1 MEKVLELKKEQSSG
15 LFGDLY
21 EKKGVKEDSVKGD
34 AVEPT
39 LDSLAVSCKEA
50 LAEYLTLSRGLNS
63 VFVLDR
69 EDFLQTKLNPAKK
82 LFNERNKEFQRA
94 LLNDREIGMS
104 LFSVPDGVQSYEEVA
119 REICAKSVS
128 PIPTILLAV
137 SVVVLVG
144 IGLLFSHRT
153 VDAYIY
159 ILLEKWISLT
169 ILAGMLFSVG
179 IFGSISALK
188 SINKYSVVDTT
199 VSRAYEGRYKKQR
212 GEAITESLRTCISAE
227 VLETIQRLCSAR
239 EFRLNKTLDYDVP
252 YEAQASYLKDREL
265 CKRLSRDSGCGFF
278 DCIESLE
285 PYKLISPRERLTVLQ
300 NYSTGNCDY
309 SRIGNGESLFSHIDL
324 VSDVVAMRE
333 VQVL

>member
-1 MEKVLELKKEQSSG
+1 MEKVLELKKEQTSG

-21 EKKGVKEDSVKGD
+21 EKKDAKEASVKGD

-50 LAEYLTLSRGLNS
+50 LAEYLNLSRGLNS

-153 VDAYIY
+153 VDAYI
-159 ILLEKWISLT
+159 LLEKWISLT

-188 SINKYSVVDTT
+188 SINKYSVVSTT
-199 VSRAYEGRYKKQR
+199 VSRAYEERYKKQR
-212 GEAITESLRTCISAE
+212 GEAITESLRACISAE

-239 EFRLNKTLDYDVP
+239 EFKLNKTLDYDVP

-265 CKRLSRDSGCGFF
+265 CKRLSRDSGRVFF

-324 VSDVVAMRE
+324 VSDVVAMR
-333 VQVL
+333 

>member
-1 MEKVLELKKEQSSG
+1 MEKVIELKKEQTSG

-21 EKKGVKEDSVKGD
+21 EKKDAKEASVKGD

-50 LAEYLTLSRGLNS
+50 LAEYLTLLRGLNS

-69 EDFLQTKLNPAKK
+69 EDFLHTKLNPAKK

-94 LLNDREIGMS
+94 LLNDKAIGMS
-104 LFSVPDGVQSYEEVA
+104 LFSEPKSVQSYEEVA
-119 REICAKSVS
+119 RELCAKSVS
-128 PIPTILLAV
+128 PLPTILLAV

-153 VDAYIY
+153 VDAY

-199 VSRAYEGRYKKQR
+199 VSRAYEERYKKQR

-239 EFRLNKTLDYDVP
+239 EFKLNKTLDYDVP

-265 CKRLSRDSGCGFF
+265 CKRLSRDSECVFF

-333 VQVL
+333 GKVL

>member
-21 EKKGVKEDSVKGD
+21 EKKAAKEDSVKGD

-69 EDFLQTKLNPAKK
+69 EDFIQTKLNPAKK

-94 LLNDREIGMS
+94 LLNDKAIGMS
-104 LFSVPDGVQSYEEVA
+104 LFSEPKSVQSYEEVA
-119 REICAKSVS
+119 RELCAKSVS
-128 PIPTILLAV
+128 PLPTILLVV
-137 SVVVLVG
+137 SVTVFAGIELLVS
-144 IGLLFSHRT
+144 LST
-153 VDAYIY
+153 VDAYK
-159 ILLEKWISLT
+159 LLDFWVCVT
-169 ILAGMLFSVG
+169 VLAVWLFSVG
-179 IFGSISALK
+179 IYGSISALK

-199 VSRAYEGRYKKQR
+199 VIRAYEERYEKQR
-212 GEAITESLRTCISAE
+212 GAAITGSLRNCISAE
-227 VLETIQRLCSAR
+227 VLETIQHLCNAN
-239 EFRLNKTLDYDVP
+239 EFKLFNSLGDSIS
-252 YEAQASYLKDREL
+252 YEALSSYLNDRHL
-265 CKRLSRDSGCGFF
+265 CIRLSFESGSGL
-278 DCIESLE
+278 IEKIERLE
-285 PYKLISPRERLTVLQ
+285 PYKLISARERLTVLQ

-309 SRIGNGESLFSHIDL
+309 SRIGNGESLFRHIDL

-333 VQVL
+333 GKVL

>member
-1 MEKVLELKKEQSSG
+1 MKKVLELKKEQTSG

-21 EKKGVKEDSVKGD
+21 EKKDAKEGSVRAE

-50 LAEYLTLSRGLNS
+50 LAEYLTLSRGLDS

-69 EDFLQTKLNPAKK
+69 EYFIQTKLNPAKK

-94 LLNDREIGMS
+94 LLNDKEIGMS
-104 LFSVPDGVQSYEEVA
+104 LFSEPKSVPSYEEVA
-119 REICAKSVS
+119 RELCAKSVS
-128 PIPTILLAV
+128 PLPTSFLVV
-137 SVVVLVG
+137 SVVALVG
-144 IGLLFSHRT
+144 IELLFSLRT
-153 VDAYIY
+153 VDAYV
-159 ILLEKWISLT
+159 LLEKWISLT

-179 IFGSISALK
+179 IFGYISALK
-188 SINKYSVVDTT
+188 SINEHSVVDTI
-199 VSRAYEGRYKKQR
+199 VSRAYEERYEKRR
-212 GEAITESLRTCISAE
+212 GAAITESLRACISAE
-227 VLETIQRLCSAR
+227 VLETIQHLCNAG
-239 EFRLNKTLDYDVP
+239 EFKLFNSLGDSVS
-252 YEAQASYLKDREL
+252 YEALSSYLNDRNL
-265 CKRLSRDSGCGFF
+265 CVRLSFESGSGL
-278 DCIESLE
+278 IEKIEGLE

-300 NYSTGNCDY
+300 NYITGNCDY

>member
-1 MEKVLELKKEQSSG
+1 MEVEKVLELKKEQSSG

-50 LAEYLTLSRGLNS
+50 LAEYLNLSRGLNS

-69 EDFLQTKLNPAKK
+69 EDFIHTKLNPAKK

-94 LLNDREIGMS
+94 LLNDKEIGMS
-104 LFSVPDGVQSYEEVA
+104 LFSEPKSVQSYEEVA
-119 REICAKSVS
+119 RELCAKSVS
-128 PIPTILLAV
+128 PLPTILLAV
-137 SVVVLVG
+137 SVIVFAC
-144 IGLLFSHRT
+144 IELFFSLST
-153 VDAYIY
+153 VDAYK
-159 ILLEKWISLT
+159 LLEKWISLT

-199 VSRAYEGRYKKQR
+199 VSRAYEERYKKQR

-239 EFRLNKTLDYDVP
+239 EFKLNKTLDYDVT

-265 CKRLSRDSGCGFF
+265 CKRLSRDSGCFF
-278 DCIESLE
+278 
-285 PYKLISPRERLTVLQ
+285 LTAL
-300 NYSTGNCDY
+300 
-309 SRIGNGESLFSHIDL
+309 R
-324 VSDVVAMRE
+324 A
-333 VQVL
+333 

>member
-1 MEKVLELKKEQSSG
+1 MEKVLELKKEQTSG

-21 EKKGVKEDSVKGD
+21 EKKDAKEASVKGEE
-34 AVEPT
+34 VEPT

-50 LAEYLTLSRGLNS
+50 LAEYLTLSRGLDS

-69 EDFLQTKLNPAKK
+69 EDFIQTKLNPAKK

-128 PIPTILLAV
+128 PLPTILLAV

-153 VDAYIY
+153 VDAY

-188 SINKYSVVDTT
+188 SINKYGVVDTT
-199 VSRAYEGRYKKQR
+199 VSRAYEERYKKQR

-239 EFRLNKTLDYDVP
+239 EFKLNKTLDYDVP

-265 CKRLSRDSGCGFF
+265 CKRLSRDSGCVFF
-278 DCIESLE
+278 DCIERLE
-285 PYKLISPRERLTVLQ
+285 PYKLISARERLTVLQ

-333 VQVL
+333 V

>member
-1 MEKVLELKKEQSSG
+1 MEKVLTLEKDNTAGIFSGLYGKKEEESA
-15 LFGDLY
+15 
-21 EKKGVKEDSVKGD
+21 KEVIT
-34 AVEPT
+34 EPT

-128 PIPTILLAV
+128 PLPTILLAV

-199 VSRAYEGRYKKQR
+199 VSRAYEERYKKQR

-227 VLETIQRLCSAR
+227 VLETIQRLCNAG
-239 EFRLNKTLDYDVP
+239 EFKLFNSLGDSVS
-252 YEAQASYLKDREL
+252 YEALSSYLNDRHL
-265 CKRLSRDSGCGFF
+265 CIRLSFESGSGL
-278 DCIESLE
+278 IEKIERLE

-300 NYSTGNCDY
+300 NYITGNCDY

>member
-1 MEKVLELKKEQSSG
+1 VEKVLELKKEQTSG

-21 EKKGVKEDSVKGD
+21 EKKDAKEASVKGD

-50 LAEYLTLSRGLNS
+50 LAEYLNLSRGLNS

-153 VDAYIY
+153 VDAYI
-159 ILLEKWISLT
+159 LLEKWISLT

-188 SINKYSVVDTT
+188 SINKYSVVSTT
-199 VSRAYEGRYKKQR
+199 VSRAYEERYKKQR
-212 GEAITESLRTCISAE
+212 GEAITESLRACISAE

-239 EFRLNKTLDYDVP
+239 EFKLNKTLDYDVP

-265 CKRLSRDSGCGFF
+265 CKRLSRDSGRVFF

-324 VSDVVAMRE
+324 VSDVVAMR
-333 VQVL
+333 

>member
-1 MEKVLELKKEQSSG
+1 MEVEKVLELKKEQTSG
-15 LFGDLY
+15 LFSGLY
-21 EKKGVKEDSVKGD
+21 EKKEEDGESAKG
-34 AVEPT
+34 AVAEPT
-39 LDSLAVSCKEA
+39 LDSLAKSCKEA

-153 VDAYIY
+153 VDAYI
-159 ILLEKWISLT
+159 LLEKWISLT

-199 VSRAYEGRYKKQR
+199 VSRAYEERYKKQR
-212 GEAITESLRTCISAE
+212 GEAITESLRNCISAE
-227 VLETIQRLCSAR
+227 VLETIQRLCRAG
-239 EFRLNKTLDYDVP
+239 EFKLFNSLGDSIS
-252 YEAQASYLKDREL
+252 YEALSSYLNDRHL
-265 CKRLSRDSGCGFF
+265 CIRLSFESGSGL
-278 DCIESLE
+278 IEKIERLE
-285 PYKLISPRERLTVLQ
+285 PYKLISARERLTVLQ
-300 NYSTGNCDY
+300 NYSIGSRDY
-309 SRIGNGESLFSHIDL
+309 SRIGNGASLFRHIDL
-324 VSDVVAMRE
+324 VLDVVEMRE

>member
-1 MEKVLELKKEQSSG
+1 MEKVLELKKEQTSG

-104 LFSVPDGVQSYEEVA
+104 LFSAPKSVQSYEEVA
-119 REICAKSVS
+119 MEFCAKSVS

-153 VDAYIY
+153 VDAY

-199 VSRAYEGRYKKQR
+199 VSRAYEERYKKQR

-239 EFRLNKTLDYDVP
+239 EFKLFNSLSDSVS
-252 YEAQASYLKDREL
+252 YEALSSYFNDRHL
-265 CKRLSRDSGCGFF
+265 CIRLSFESGSGL
-278 DCIESLE
+278 IEKIERLE
-285 PYKLISPRERLTVLQ
+285 PYKLISARERLMVLQ
-300 NYSTGNCDY
+300 NYSKGNCDY

-333 VQVL
+333 GSR

>member
-15 LFGDLY
+15 LFGELY
-21 EKKGVKEDSVKGD
+21 EKKDAKEGSVED

-69 EDFLQTKLNPAKK
+69 EDFIHTKLNPAKK

-104 LFSVPDGVQSYEEVA
+104 LFSEPRSVQSYEEVA
-119 REICAKSVS
+119 RELCAKSVS
-128 PIPTILLAV
+128 PLPTILLTV
-137 SVVVLVG
+137 SVIVFVC
-144 IGLLFSHRT
+144 IELFFNLST
-153 VDAYIY
+153 VDAYK
-159 ILLEKWISLT
+159 LLDYWVCVT
-169 ILAGMLFSVG
+169 VLAVWLFSVG
-179 IFGSISALK
+179 IYGSISALK

-199 VSRAYEGRYKKQR
+199 VSRAYEERYEKQR
-212 GEAITESLRTCISAE
+212 GVAITESLRACISAE
-227 VLETIQRLCSAR
+227 VLETIQRLCNAG
-239 EFRLNKTLDYDVP
+239 EFKLFNSLGDSVS
-252 YEAQASYLKDREL
+252 YEALSSYLNDRHL
-265 CKRLSRDSGCGFF
+265 CIRLSFESGSGL
-278 DCIESLE
+278 IEKIERLE
-285 PYKLISPRERLTVLQ
+285 PYKLISARERLTVLQ
-300 NYSTGNCDY
+300 NYSIGSSGY

-333 VQVL
+333 GKVL

>member
-1 MEKVLELKKEQSSG
+1 MEVEKVLELKKEQTSG

-21 EKKGVKEDSVKGD
+21 EKKDAKEASVKED

-144 IGLLFSHRT
+144 IGLLFSLRT
-153 VDAYIY
+153 VDAY

-169 ILAGMLFSVG
+169 ILVGMLFSAG

-199 VSRAYEGRYKKQR
+199 VSRAYKERYEKRR
-212 GEAITESLRTCISAE
+212 GAAITESLRACISAE

-239 EFRLNKTLDYDVP
+239 EFKLNKTLDYDVP

-265 CKRLSRDSGCGFF
+265 CKRLSRDSGGVFF

-333 VQVL
+333 GKR

>member
-1 MEKVLELKKEQSSG
+1 MEKVLTLEKDKTSG

-21 EKKGVKEDSVKGD
+21 EKKGVKEDSIKGD

-128 PIPTILLAV
+128 PIPTILLTV
-137 SVVVLVG
+137 SVIVFAC
-144 IGLLFSHRT
+144 IELFFSLST
-153 VDAYIY
+153 VDAYK
-159 ILLEKWISLT
+159 LLDSWVCVT
-169 ILAGMLFSVG
+169 VLAVWLFSVG
-179 IFGSISALK
+179 IYGSISALK
-188 SINKYSVVDTT
+188 SINNNRAVSTT
-199 VSRAYEGRYKKQR
+199 VSRAYKERYEKRR
-212 GEAITESLRTCISAE
+212 GAAITESLRACISAE
-227 VLETIQRLCSAR
+227 VLETIQHLCNAG
-239 EFRLNKTLDYDVP
+239 EFKLFNSLGDSVS
-252 YEAQASYLKDREL
+252 YEALSSYLNDRHL
-265 CKRLSRDSGCGFF
+265 CIRLSFESGSGL
-278 DCIESLE
+278 IEKIERLE
-285 PYKLISPRERLTVLQ
+285 PYKLISARERLTVLQ
-300 NYSTGNCDY
+300 NYSIGSSDY

-324 VSDVVAMRE
+324 VLDVVAMRE

>member
-1 MEKVLELKKEQSSG
+1 MEKVLELKKEQTSG

-21 EKKGVKEDSVKGD
+21 EKKEAKEDSVKGET
-34 AVEPT
+34 VEPT
-39 LDSLAVSCKEA
+39 LDSLAVFCKEA
-50 LAEYLTLSRGLNS
+50 LAEYLTFSRGLNS

-69 EDFLQTKLNPAKK
+69 EDFLHTKLNPAKK

-153 VDAYIY
+153 VDAYI
-159 ILLEKWISLT
+159 LLEKWISLT
-169 ILAGMLFSVG
+169 ILACMLFSVG

-188 SINKYSVVDTT
+188 SIHKYSVVDTT
-199 VSRAYEGRYKKQR
+199 VRRAYEERYKKQR

-239 EFRLNKTLDYDVP
+239 EFKLNKTLDYDVP

-265 CKRLSRDSGCGFF
+265 CKRLSRDSGCVFF

>member
-1 MEKVLELKKEQSSG
+1 MEKVLTLEKDNTAGIFSGLYGKKEEESAK
-15 LFGDLY
+15 
-21 EKKGVKEDSVKGD
+21 EVVK
-34 AVEPT
+34 EPT

-50 LAEYLTLSRGLNS
+50 LAEYLTLSRGLDS

-69 EDFLQTKLNPAKK
+69 EYFIQTKLNPAKK

-94 LLNDREIGMS
+94 LLNDKEIGMS
-104 LFSVPDGVQSYEEVA
+104 IFSEPKSVQSYEEVA
-119 REICAKSVS
+119 RELCAKSVS
-128 PIPTILLAV
+128 PLPTILLMV
-137 SVVVLVG
+137 SVVVFAG
-144 IGLLFSHRT
+144 IGLLFSLRT
-153 VDAYIY
+153 VDAY

-169 ILAGMLFSVG
+169 ILVGMLFSAG
-179 IFGSISALK
+179 IYGSISALK
-188 SINKYSVVDTT
+188 SINNTRVVSTT
-199 VSRAYEGRYKKQR
+199 VSRAYKERYEKRR
-212 GEAITESLRTCISAE
+212 GAAITESLRACISAE

-239 EFRLNKTLDYDVP
+239 EFKLNKTLDYDVP

-265 CKRLSRDSGCGFF
+265 CKRLSRDSGCVFF

>member
-1 MEKVLELKKEQSSG
+1 M
-15 LFGDLY
+15 
-21 EKKGVKEDSVKGD
+21 
-34 AVEPT
+34 
-39 LDSLAVSCKEA
+39 DSLAISCKEA

-94 LLNDREIGMS
+94 LLNDKEIGMS

-137 SVVVLVG
+137 SVVVLAC
-144 IGLLFSHRT
+144 IELFFSLST
-153 VDAYIY
+153 VDAYK
-159 ILLEKWISLT
+159 LLDSWVCVT
-169 ILAGMLFSVG
+169 VLAVWLFSVG

-188 SINKYSVVDTT
+188 SINNNRVVSTT
-199 VSRAYEGRYKKQR
+199 VSRAYKERYEKQR
-212 GEAITESLRTCISAE
+212 GTAITESIRACISAE
-227 VLETIQRLCSAR
+227 VLETIQRLCNAG
-239 EFRLNKTLDYDVP
+239 EFKLFNSLGDSIS
-252 YEAQASYLKDREL
+252 YEALSSYLNDRHL
-265 CKRLSRDSGCGFF
+265 CIRLSFESGSGL
-278 DCIESLE
+278 IEKIEGAE

>member
-1 MEKVLELKKEQSSG
+1 MEKVLTLEKDNTAGIFSGLYGKKEEESA
-15 LFGDLY
+15 
-21 EKKGVKEDSVKGD
+21 KEVIT
-34 AVEPT
+34 EPT
-39 LDSLAVSCKEA
+39 LESRAVACKEA

-69 EDFLQTKLNPAKK
+69 EDFIQTKLNPAKK

-104 LFSVPDGVQSYEEVA
+104 LFSEPKSVQSYKAVA
-119 REICAKSVS
+119 RELCAKSVS
-128 PIPTILLAV
+128 PLPTILLAV
-137 SVVVLVG
+137 SVIVFAG
-144 IGLLFSHRT
+144 IEILFSLST
-153 VDAYIY
+153 VDAYKLLEFWVSL
-159 ILLEKWISLT
+159 ILL
-169 ILAGMLFSVG
+169 AGILFSVG

-188 SINKYSVVDTT
+188 SINKYSVVATT
-199 VSRAYEGRYKKQR
+199 VSRVYEERYEKRR
-212 GEAITESLRTCISAE
+212 GAAITESLRACISAE
-227 VLETIQRLCSAR
+227 VLETIQHLCSAR
-239 EFRLNKTLDYDVP
+239 EFKLNKTLDYDVP

-265 CKRLSRDSGCGFF
+265 CKRLSRDSGCVFF

>member
-1 MEKVLELKKEQSSG
+1 VEKVLELKKEQSYG

-21 EKKGVKEDSVKGD
+21 EKKAAKEDSVKED

-39 LDSLAVSCKEA
+39 LDSIAVSCKEA

-69 EDFLQTKLNPAKK
+69 EDFLHTKLNPAKK

-94 LLNDREIGMS
+94 LLNDKEIGMS
-104 LFSVPDGVQSYEEVA
+104 LFSEPKSVQSYEEVA
-119 REICAKSVS
+119 RELCAKSVS
-128 PIPTILLAV
+128 PLPTILLAV

-153 VDAYIY
+153 VDAY

-199 VSRAYEGRYKKQR
+199 VSRAYEERYKKQR

-239 EFRLNKTLDYDVP
+239 EFKLNKTLDYDVP

-265 CKRLSRDSGCGFF
+265 CKRLSRDSGCVFF
-278 DCIESLE
+278 
-285 PYKLISPRERLTVLQ
+285 LTAL
-300 NYSTGNCDY
+300 
-309 SRIGNGESLFSHIDL
+309 R
-324 VSDVVAMRE
+324 A
-333 VQVL
+333 